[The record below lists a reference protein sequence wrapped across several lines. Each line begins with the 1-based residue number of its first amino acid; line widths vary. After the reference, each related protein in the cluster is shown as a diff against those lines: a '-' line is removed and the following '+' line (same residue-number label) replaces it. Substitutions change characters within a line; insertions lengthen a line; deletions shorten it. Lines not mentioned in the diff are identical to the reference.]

1 MSEMVIVSDFFS
13 ALMNIYGEG
22 GGHTDPPVFGAT
34 KRNGSSYPH
43 AKRIFGNLQQQIS
56 SASSSAASMF
66 AQNTSPGTNGGHQ
79 KQSQHS
85 LVPENITTQQQTGLL
100 NKGKSLFS
108 TNMVTIYLIS
118 EF

>member
-1 MSEMVIVSDFFS
+1 
-13 ALMNIYGEG
+13 MNIYGES
-22 GGHTDPPVFGAT
+22 GGHTDPPVFGAA

-66 AQNTSPGTNGGHQ
+66 AQNNSAGTTGGHQ

-85 LVPENITTQQQTGLL
+85 LVPENSNTSQQPGLL
-100 NKGKSLFS
+100 NKGMFY
-108 TNMVTIYLIS
+108 TCTT
-118 EF
+118 